1 MSEQAIGLP
10 LPVQSQWAV
19 VRDCL
24 RRVFAV
30 MAGGMSVGFVVGFV
44 GAITHPAS
52 RPLEQFNVYGRD
64 LITVLS
70 ILMASAMCLFLARD
84 NLKERLQQLI
94 PDLTS
99 GLRRPI
105 SLLMLLCV
113 LLGLF
118 GSFIWATT
126 TPQMTK
132 DALHD
137 ASPIY
142 WLALAVPIVIVG
154 PAAEEIFYRGHV
166 LDRLCGVMP
175 PWKAGTIS
183 AALFSAAHIV
193 NGILAPLLVLPLT
206 VILTVLR
213 LRRAGLGVCI
223 AAHGIYNGTILL
235 GNFLQTYIW
244 PLYVSS

>member
-1 MSEQAIGLP
+1 VSEQAIDLP
-10 LPVQSQWAV
+10 LPLQSQWAV

-30 MAGGMSVGFVVGFV
+30 MVSGMSVGFVVGFV
-44 GAITHPAS
+44 RAITHPPS
-52 RPLEQFNVYGRD
+52 RPLEELNVFSSD

-70 ILMASAMCLFLARD
+70 ILMASAMCLFLTRD
-84 NLKERLQQLI
+84 NLKERLRQLI

-113 LLGLF
+113 PLGLF
-118 GSFIWATT
+118 GSLVWATT
-126 TPQMTK
+126 TSQMTK

-137 ASPIY
+137 WSPIY
-142 WLALAVPIVIVG
+142 WLVIAVPIVIVG
-154 PAAEEIFYRGHV
+154 PAAEEIFYRGHL
-166 LDRLCGVMP
+166 LDRLSVAMP

-183 AALFSAAHIV
+183 AALFLAAHIV

-223 AAHGIYNGTILL
+223 AAHGIYNGTIIL